1 MCHHPPV
8 LCRARKAL
16 PPIGHCQGTLVAAIE
31 VSILQK
37 HQRVDFIW
45 FKYLLKQAL
54 AMSMR
59 FSLFLQPIKSKAKG
73 ATSSFQL
80 VPQHKRKIQPTK
92 KMSTMTAPRRP
103 SQAKEKGP
111 KKPSEAKKDP
121 PNAVR

>member
-16 PPIGHCQGTLVAAIE
+16 PPIGHCQGILVAAIE

-73 ATSSFQL
+73 ATGSFQL

-121 PNAVR
+121 SNAVR